1 MIFFIIL
8 AIFLILY
15 FLRLFLSY
23 NYIALHSKS
32 TNTTIDESLIT
43 VIQPILSGDI
53 RLESDLLSNLKNT
66 SKMKFIWL
74 IDNDDTE
81 AKKVCNNI
89 LKDNYKNRV
98 KLIEVEPVPPDI
110 NPKVFKL
117 EKAISQ
123 VDTEYTIVLDDDVV
137 IDMKFFNR
145 IDLYK
150 EILNSKEVLISA
162 LPYNYNNKTFF
173 SKLISAFVNSQSF
186 FTYFTMA
193 YLKQT
198 KTINGMFYMAKT
210 DIFIKYNAFENIKYY
225 LCDDFALAS
234 FLRSKNVELIQST
247 IYCNVRTTVTN
258 LIAYIRLLKRWL
270 LFANVYMSEEISISF
285 VIFTLLPN
293 ILPLALIITSLFYG
307 LNYTLIA
314 ILILLIKGFISYI
327 FRHHLLHK
335 KESLNV
341 IFFELL
347 QELTLPI
354 IYFYTLIS
362 KPVII
367 WRNKR
372 IRVSKDKIK
381 YE

>member
-15 FLRLFLSY
+15 FLRLYLSY
-23 NYIALHSKS
+23 NYAISHSKS
-32 TNTTIDESLIT
+32 VNKNIDESLIT
-43 VIQPILSGDI
+43 VLQPILSGDI
-53 RLESDLLSNLKNT
+53 RLESDLRSNLENT
-66 SKMKFIWL
+66 SMMKFIWL
-74 IDNDDTE
+74 IDNDDIA
-81 AKKVCNNI
+81 AKQICDKI
-89 LKDNYKNRV
+89 LNDNYKNRV
-98 KLIEVEPVPPDI
+98 KIIEVEPVPPNV

-117 EKAISQ
+117 EKAISN
-123 VDTEYTIVLDDDVV
+123 VNTEYTIILDDDVV
-137 IDMKFFNR
+137 IDMEFFNR
-145 IDLYK
+145 INLY
-150 EILNSKEVLISA
+150 LNTKEVLISA
-162 LPYNYNNKTFF
+162 IPYNYDNKTFF

-210 DIFIKYNAFENIKYY
+210 DIFIKYKAFENIKYY

-234 FLRSKNVELIQST
+234 FLRSKNVELIQSA

-258 LIAYIRLLKRWL
+258 LRAYVRLLKRWL

-285 VIFTLLPN
+285 VIFALLPN
-293 ILPLALIITSLFYG
+293 MLPLALIITSLFYG
-307 LNYTLIA
+307 LNYILVA
-314 ILILLIKGFISYI
+314 IFTLLIKGFISYI
-327 FRHHLLHK
+327 FRYHLLHK
-335 KESLNV
+335 KESFNMIL
-341 IFFELL
+341 FEVL

-367 WRNKR
+367 WRNKK
-372 IRVSKDKIK
+372 IKVSKDKIK

>member
-15 FLRLFLSY
+15 FLRLYLSY
-23 NYIALHSKS
+23 NYAISHSKS
-32 TNTTIDESLIT
+32 VNKNIDESLIT
-43 VIQPILSGDI
+43 VLQPILSGDI
-53 RLESDLLSNLKNT
+53 RLESDLRSNLENT
-66 SKMKFIWL
+66 SMMKFIWL
-74 IDNDDTE
+74 IDNDDIV
-81 AKKVCNNI
+81 AKQICDKI
-89 LKDNYKNRV
+89 LNDNYKNRV
-98 KLIEVEPVPPDI
+98 KIIEVEPVPPNV

-117 EKAISQ
+117 EKAISN
-123 VDTEYTIVLDDDVV
+123 VNTEYTIILDDDVV
-137 IDMKFFNR
+137 IDMEFFNR
-145 IDLYK
+145 INLY
-150 EILNSKEVLISA
+150 LNTKEVLISA
-162 LPYNYNNKTFF
+162 IPYNYDNKTFF

-210 DIFIKYNAFENIKYY
+210 DIFIKYKAFENIKYY

-234 FLRSKNVELIQST
+234 FLRSKNVELIQSA

-258 LIAYIRLLKRWL
+258 LRAYVRLLKRWL
-270 LFANVYMSEEISISF
+270 LFANVYMSEEISINF
-285 VIFTLLPN
+285 VIFALLPN
-293 ILPLALIITSLFYG
+293 MLPLALIITSLFYG
-307 LNYTLIA
+307 INYILVA
-314 ILILLIKGFISYI
+314 IFTLLIKGFISYI
-327 FRHHLLHK
+327 FRYHLLHK
-335 KESLNV
+335 KESFNMIL
-341 IFFELL
+341 FEVL

-367 WRNKR
+367 WRNKK
-372 IRVSKDKIK
+372 IKVSKDKIK

>member
-15 FLRLFLSY
+15 FLRLYLSY
-23 NYIALHSKS
+23 NYAISHSKS
-32 TNTTIDESLIT
+32 VNKNIDESLIT
-43 VIQPILSGDI
+43 VLQPILSGDI
-53 RLESDLLSNLKNT
+53 RLESDLRSNLENT
-66 SKMKFIWL
+66 SMMKFIWL
-74 IDNDDTE
+74 IDNDDTV
-81 AKKVCNNI
+81 AKQICDKI
-89 LKDNYKNRV
+89 LNDNYKNRV
-98 KLIEVEPVPPDI
+98 KIIEVEPVPPNV

-117 EKAISQ
+117 EKAISN
-123 VDTEYTIVLDDDVV
+123 VKTEYTIILDDDVV
-137 IDMKFFNR
+137 IDMEFFNR
-145 IDLYK
+145 INLY
-150 EILNSKEVLISA
+150 LNTKEVLISA
-162 LPYNYNNKTFF
+162 IPYNYDNKTFF

-210 DIFIKYNAFENIKYY
+210 DIFIKYKAFENIKYY

-234 FLRSKNVELIQST
+234 FLRSKNVELIQSA

-258 LIAYIRLLKRWL
+258 LRAYVRLLKRWL
-270 LFANVYMSEEISISF
+270 LFANVYMSEEISINF
-285 VIFTLLPN
+285 VIFALLPN
-293 ILPLALIITSLFYG
+293 MLPLALIITSLFYG
-307 LNYTLIA
+307 LNYILVA
-314 ILILLIKGFISYI
+314 IFTLLIKGFISYI
-327 FRHHLLHK
+327 FRYHLLHK
-335 KESLNV
+335 KESFNMIL
-341 IFFELL
+341 FEVL

-367 WRNKR
+367 WRNKK
-372 IRVSKDKIK
+372 IKVSKDKIK

>member
-15 FLRLFLSY
+15 FLRLYLSY
-23 NYIALHSKS
+23 NYAISHSKS
-32 TNTTIDESLIT
+32 VNKNIDESLIT
-43 VIQPILSGDI
+43 VLQPILSGDI
-53 RLESDLLSNLKNT
+53 RLESDLRSNLENT
-66 SKMKFIWL
+66 SMMKFIWL
-74 IDNDDTE
+74 IDNDDIV
-81 AKKVCNNI
+81 AKQICDKI
-89 LKDNYKNRV
+89 LNDNYKNRV
-98 KLIEVEPVPPDI
+98 KIIEVEPVPPNV

-117 EKAISQ
+117 EKAISN
-123 VDTEYTIVLDDDVV
+123 VNTEYTIILDDDVV
-137 IDMKFFNR
+137 IDMEFFNR
-145 IDLYK
+145 INLY
-150 EILNSKEVLISA
+150 LNTKEVLISA
-162 LPYNYNNKTFF
+162 IPYNYDNKTFF

-210 DIFIKYNAFENIKYY
+210 DIFIKYKAFENIKYY

-234 FLRSKNVELIQST
+234 FLRSKNVELIQSA

-258 LIAYIRLLKRWL
+258 LRTYVRLLKRWL
-270 LFANVYMSEEISISF
+270 LFANVYMLEEISISF
-285 VIFTLLPN
+285 VIFALLPN
-293 ILPLALIITSLFYG
+293 MLPLALIITSLFYG
-307 LNYTLIA
+307 LNYILVA
-314 ILILLIKGFISYI
+314 IFTLLIKGFISYI
-327 FRHHLLHK
+327 FRYHLLHK
-335 KESLNV
+335 KESFNMIL
-341 IFFELL
+341 FEVL

-367 WRNKR
+367 WRNKK

>member
-15 FLRLFLSY
+15 FLRLYLSY
-23 NYIALHSKS
+23 NYAISHSKS
-32 TNTTIDESLIT
+32 VNKNIDESLIT
-43 VIQPILSGDI
+43 VLQPILSGDI
-53 RLESDLLSNLKNT
+53 RLESDLRSNLENT
-66 SKMKFIWL
+66 SMMKFIWL
-74 IDNDDTE
+74 IDNDDIV
-81 AKKVCNNI
+81 AKQICDKI
-89 LKDNYKNRV
+89 LNDNYKNRV
-98 KLIEVEPVPPDI
+98 KIIEVEPVPPNV

-117 EKAISQ
+117 EKAISN
-123 VDTEYTIVLDDDVV
+123 VNTEYTIILDDDVV
-137 IDMKFFNR
+137 IDMEFFNR
-145 IDLYK
+145 INLY
-150 EILNSKEVLISA
+150 LNTKEVLISA
-162 LPYNYNNKTFF
+162 IPYNYDNKTFF

-210 DIFIKYNAFENIKYY
+210 DIFIKYKAFENIKYY

-234 FLRSKNVELIQST
+234 FLRSKNVELIQSA

-258 LIAYIRLLKRWL
+258 LRAYVRLLKRWL
-270 LFANVYMSEEISISF
+270 LFANVYMSEEISINF
-285 VIFTLLPN
+285 VIFALLPN
-293 ILPLALIITSLFYG
+293 MLPLALIITSLFYG
-307 LNYTLIA
+307 LNYILVA
-314 ILILLIKGFISYI
+314 IFTLLIKGFISYI
-327 FRHHLLHK
+327 FRYHLLHK
-335 KESLNV
+335 KESFNMIL
-341 IFFELL
+341 FEVL

-367 WRNKR
+367 WRNKK
-372 IRVSKDKIK
+372 IKVSKDKIK

>member
-15 FLRLFLSY
+15 FLRLYLSY
-23 NYIALHSKS
+23 NYAISHSKS
-32 TNTTIDESLIT
+32 VNKNIDESLIT
-43 VIQPILSGDI
+43 VLQPILSGDI
-53 RLESDLLSNLKNT
+53 RLESDLRSNLENT
-66 SKMKFIWL
+66 SMMKFIWL
-74 IDNDDTE
+74 IDNDDIV
-81 AKKVCNNI
+81 AKQICDKI
-89 LKDNYKNRV
+89 LNDNYKNRV
-98 KLIEVEPVPPDI
+98 KIIEVEPVPPNV

-117 EKAISQ
+117 EKAISN
-123 VDTEYTIVLDDDVV
+123 VNTEYTIILDDDVV
-137 IDMKFFNR
+137 IDMEFFNR
-145 IDLYK
+145 INLY
-150 EILNSKEVLISA
+150 LNTKEVLISA
-162 LPYNYNNKTFF
+162 IPYNYDNKTFF

-210 DIFIKYNAFENIKYY
+210 DIFIKYKAFENIKYY

-234 FLRSKNVELIQST
+234 FLRSKNVELIQSA

-258 LIAYIRLLKRWL
+258 LRTYVRLLKRWL
-270 LFANVYMSEEISISF
+270 LFANVYMLEEISISF
-285 VIFTLLPN
+285 VIFALLPN
-293 ILPLALIITSLFYG
+293 MLPLALIITSLFYG
-307 LNYTLIA
+307 LNYILVA
-314 ILILLIKGFISYI
+314 IFTLLIKGFISYI
-327 FRHHLLHK
+327 FRYHLLHK
-335 KESLNV
+335 KESFNMIL
-341 IFFELL
+341 FEVL

-367 WRNKR
+367 WRNKK
-372 IRVSKDKIK
+372 IKVSKDKIK

>member
-1 MIFFIIL
+1 MFKGICDKIL
-8 AIFLILY
+8 
-15 FLRLFLSY
+15 
-23 NYIALHSKS
+23 N
-32 TNTTIDESLIT
+32 
-43 VIQPILSGDI
+43 
-53 RLESDLLSNLKNT
+53 
-66 SKMKFIWL
+66 
-74 IDNDDTE
+74 
-81 AKKVCNNI
+81 
-89 LKDNYKNRV
+89 DNYKNRV
-98 KLIEVEPVPPDI
+98 KIIEVEPVPPNV

-117 EKAISQ
+117 EKAISN
-123 VDTEYTIVLDDDVV
+123 VNTEYTIILDDDVV
-137 IDMKFFNR
+137 IDMEFFNR
-145 IDLYK
+145 INLY
-150 EILNSKEVLISA
+150 LNTKEVLISA
-162 LPYNYNNKTFF
+162 IPYNYNNKTFF

-270 LFANVYMSEEISISF
+270 LFANVYMSEEISINF
-285 VIFTLLPN
+285 VIFALLPN
-293 ILPLALIITSLFYG
+293 MLPLALIITSLFYG
-307 LNYTLIA
+307 LNYILVA
-314 ILILLIKGFISYI
+314 IFTLLIKGFISYI
-327 FRHHLLHK
+327 FRYHLLHK
-335 KESLNV
+335 KESFNMIL
-341 IFFELL
+341 FEVL

-367 WRNKR
+367 WRNKK
-372 IRVSKDKIK
+372 IKVSKDKIK

>member
-15 FLRLFLSY
+15 FLRLYLSY
-23 NYIALHSKS
+23 NYAISHSKS
-32 TNTTIDESLIT
+32 VNKNIDESLIT
-43 VIQPILSGDI
+43 VLQPILSGDI
-53 RLESDLLSNLKNT
+53 RLESDLRSNLENT
-66 SKMKFIWL
+66 SMMKFIWL
-74 IDNDDTE
+74 IDNDDIA
-81 AKKVCNNI
+81 AKQICDKI
-89 LKDNYKNRV
+89 LNDNYKNRV
-98 KLIEVEPVPPDI
+98 KIIEVEPVPPNV

-117 EKAISQ
+117 EKAISN
-123 VDTEYTIVLDDDVV
+123 VNTEYTIILDDDVV
-137 IDMKFFNR
+137 IDMEFFNR
-145 IDLYK
+145 INLY
-150 EILNSKEVLISA
+150 LNTKEVLISA
-162 LPYNYNNKTFF
+162 IPYNYDNKTFF

-210 DIFIKYNAFENIKYY
+210 DIFIKYKAFENIKYY

-234 FLRSKNVELIQST
+234 FLRSKNVELIQSA

-258 LIAYIRLLKRWL
+258 LRAYVRLLKRWL
-270 LFANVYMSEEISISF
+270 LFANVYMSEEISINF
-285 VIFTLLPN
+285 VIFALLPN
-293 ILPLALIITSLFYG
+293 MLPLALIITSLFYG
-307 LNYTLIA
+307 LNYILVA
-314 ILILLIKGFISYI
+314 IFTLLIKGFISYI
-327 FRHHLLHK
+327 FRYHLLHK
-335 KESLNV
+335 KESFNMIL
-341 IFFELL
+341 FEVL

-367 WRNKR
+367 WRNKK
-372 IRVSKDKIK
+372 IKVSKDKIK

>member
-15 FLRLFLSY
+15 FLRLYLSY
-23 NYIALHSKS
+23 NYAISHSKS
-32 TNTTIDESLIT
+32 VNKNIDESLIT
-43 VIQPILSGDI
+43 VLQPILSGDI
-53 RLESDLLSNLKNT
+53 RLESDLRSNLENT
-66 SKMKFIWL
+66 SMMKFIWL
-74 IDNDDTE
+74 IDNDDIV
-81 AKKVCNNI
+81 AKQICDKI
-89 LKDNYKNRV
+89 LNDNYKNRV
-98 KLIEVEPVPPDI
+98 KIIEVEPVPPNV

-117 EKAISQ
+117 EKAISN
-123 VDTEYTIVLDDDVV
+123 VNTEYTIILDDDVV
-137 IDMKFFNR
+137 IDMEFFNR
-145 IDLYK
+145 INLY
-150 EILNSKEVLISA
+150 LNTKEVLISA
-162 LPYNYNNKTFF
+162 IPYNYDNKTFF

-210 DIFIKYNAFENIKYY
+210 DIFIKYKAFENIKYY

-258 LIAYIRLLKRWL
+258 LRAYVRLLKRWL

-285 VIFTLLPN
+285 VIFALLPN
-293 ILPLALIITSLFYG
+293 MLPLALIITSLFYG
-307 LNYTLIA
+307 LNYILVA
-314 ILILLIKGFISYI
+314 IFTLLIKGFISYI
-327 FRHHLLHK
+327 FRYHLLHK
-335 KESLNV
+335 KESFNMIL
-341 IFFELL
+341 FEVL

-367 WRNKR
+367 WRNKK
-372 IRVSKDKIK
+372 IKVSKDKIK

>member
-1 MIFFIIL
+1 M
-8 AIFLILY
+8 
-15 FLRLFLSY
+15 
-23 NYIALHSKS
+23 
-32 TNTTIDESLIT
+32 
-43 VIQPILSGDI
+43 
-53 RLESDLLSNLKNT
+53 
-66 SKMKFIWL
+66 MKFIWL
-74 IDNDDTE
+74 IDNDDIA
-81 AKKVCNNI
+81 AKQICDKI
-89 LKDNYKNRV
+89 LNDNYKNRV
-98 KLIEVEPVPPDI
+98 KIIEVEPVPPNV

-117 EKAISQ
+117 EKAISN
-123 VDTEYTIVLDDDVV
+123 VNTEYTIILDDDVV
-137 IDMKFFNR
+137 IDMEFFNR
-145 IDLYK
+145 INLY
-150 EILNSKEVLISA
+150 LNTKEVLISA
-162 LPYNYNNKTFF
+162 IPYNYNNKTFF

-270 LFANVYMSEEISISF
+270 LFANVYMSEEISINF
-285 VIFTLLPN
+285 VIFALLPN
-293 ILPLALIITSLFYG
+293 MLPLALIITSLFYG
-307 LNYTLIA
+307 LNYILVA
-314 ILILLIKGFISYI
+314 IFTLLIKGFISYI
-327 FRHHLLHK
+327 FRYHLLHK
-335 KESLNV
+335 KESFNMIL
-341 IFFELL
+341 FEVL

-367 WRNKR
+367 WRNKK
-372 IRVSKDKIK
+372 IKVSKDKIK

>member
-15 FLRLFLSY
+15 FLRLYLSY
-23 NYIALHSKS
+23 NYAISHSKS
-32 TNTTIDESLIT
+32 VNKNIVESLIT
-43 VIQPILSGDI
+43 VLQPILSGDI
-53 RLESDLLSNLKNT
+53 RLESDLRSNLENT
-66 SKMKFIWL
+66 SMMKFIWL
-74 IDNDDTE
+74 IDNDDIA
-81 AKKVCNNI
+81 AKQICDKI
-89 LKDNYKNRV
+89 LNDNYKNRV
-98 KLIEVEPVPPDI
+98 KIIEVEPVPPNV

-117 EKAISQ
+117 EKAISN
-123 VDTEYTIVLDDDVV
+123 VNTEYTIILDDDVV
-137 IDMKFFNR
+137 IDMEFFNR
-145 IDLYK
+145 INLY
-150 EILNSKEVLISA
+150 LNTKEVLISA
-162 LPYNYNNKTFF
+162 IPYNYDNKTFF

-210 DIFIKYNAFENIKYY
+210 DIFIKYKAFENIKYY

-258 LIAYIRLLKRWL
+258 LRAYVRLLKRWL

-285 VIFTLLPN
+285 VIFALLPN
-293 ILPLALIITSLFYG
+293 MLPLALIITSLFYG
-307 LNYTLIA
+307 LNYILVA
-314 ILILLIKGFISYI
+314 IFTLLIKGFISYI
-327 FRHHLLHK
+327 FRYHLLHK
-335 KESLNV
+335 KESFNMIL
-341 IFFELL
+341 FEVL

-367 WRNKR
+367 WRNKK
-372 IRVSKDKIK
+372 IKVSKDKIK

>member
-15 FLRLFLSY
+15 FLRLYLSY
-23 NYIALHSKS
+23 NYAISHSKS
-32 TNTTIDESLIT
+32 VNKNIDESLIT
-43 VIQPILSGDI
+43 VLQPILSGDI
-53 RLESDLLSNLKNT
+53 RLESDLRSNLENT
-66 SKMKFIWL
+66 SMMKFIWL
-74 IDNDDTE
+74 IDNDDIA
-81 AKKVCNNI
+81 AKQICDKI
-89 LKDNYKNRV
+89 LNDNYKNRV
-98 KLIEVEPVPPDI
+98 KIIEVEPVPPNV

-117 EKAISQ
+117 EKAISN
-123 VDTEYTIVLDDDVV
+123 VNTEYTIILDDDVV
-137 IDMKFFNR
+137 IDMEFFNR
-145 IDLYK
+145 INLY
-150 EILNSKEVLISA
+150 LNTKEVLISA
-162 LPYNYNNKTFF
+162 IPYNYDNKTFF

-210 DIFIKYNAFENIKYY
+210 DIFIKYKAFENIKYY

-258 LIAYIRLLKRWL
+258 LRAYVRLLKRWL

-285 VIFTLLPN
+285 VIFALLPN
-293 ILPLALIITSLFYG
+293 MLPLALIITSLFYG
-307 LNYTLIA
+307 LNYILVA
-314 ILILLIKGFISYI
+314 IFTLLIKGFISYI
-327 FRHHLLHK
+327 FRYHLLHK
-335 KESLNV
+335 KESFNMIL
-341 IFFELL
+341 FEVL

-367 WRNKR
+367 WRNKK
-372 IRVSKDKIK
+372 IKVSKDKIK

>member
-15 FLRLFLSY
+15 FLRLYLSY
-23 NYIALHSKS
+23 NYAISHSKPV
-32 TNTTIDESLIT
+32 NKNIDESLIT
-43 VIQPILSGDI
+43 VLQPILSGDI
-53 RLESDLLSNLKNT
+53 RLESDLRSNLENT
-66 SKMKFIWL
+66 SMMKFIWL
-74 IDNDDTE
+74 IDNDDIV
-81 AKKVCNNI
+81 AKQICDKI
-89 LKDNYKNRV
+89 LNDNYKNRV
-98 KLIEVEPVPPDI
+98 KIIEVEPVPPNV

-117 EKAISQ
+117 EKAISN
-123 VDTEYTIVLDDDVV
+123 VNTEYTIILDDDVV
-137 IDMKFFNR
+137 IDMEFFNR
-145 IDLYK
+145 INLY
-150 EILNSKEVLISA
+150 LNTKEVLISA
-162 LPYNYNNKTFF
+162 IPYNYDNKTFF

-210 DIFIKYNAFENIKYY
+210 DIFIKYKAFENIKYY

-234 FLRSKNVELIQST
+234 FLRSKNVELIQSA

-258 LIAYIRLLKRWL
+258 LRAYVRLLKRWL
-270 LFANVYMSEEISISF
+270 LFANVYMSEEISINF
-285 VIFTLLPN
+285 VIFALLPN
-293 ILPLALIITSLFYG
+293 MLPLALIITSLFYG
-307 LNYTLIA
+307 LNYILVA
-314 ILILLIKGFISYI
+314 IFTLLIKGFISYI
-327 FRHHLLHK
+327 FRYHLLHK
-335 KESLNV
+335 KESFNMIL
-341 IFFELL
+341 FEVL

-367 WRNKR
+367 WRNKK
-372 IRVSKDKIK
+372 IKVSKDKIK

>member
-15 FLRLFLSY
+15 FLRLYLSY
-23 NYIALHSKS
+23 NYAISHSKS
-32 TNTTIDESLIT
+32 VNKNIDESLIT
-43 VIQPILSGDI
+43 VLQPILSGDI
-53 RLESDLLSNLKNT
+53 RLESDLRSNLENT
-66 SKMKFIWL
+66 SMMKFIWL
-74 IDNDDTE
+74 IDNDDIV
-81 AKKVCNNI
+81 AKQICDKI
-89 LKDNYKNRV
+89 LNDNYKNRV
-98 KLIEVEPVPPDI
+98 KIIEVEPVPPNV

-117 EKAISQ
+117 EKAISN
-123 VDTEYTIVLDDDVV
+123 VNTEYTIILDDDVV
-137 IDMKFFNR
+137 IDMEFFNR
-145 IDLYK
+145 INLY
-150 EILNSKEVLISA
+150 LNTKEVLISA
-162 LPYNYNNKTFF
+162 IPYNYDNKTFF

-210 DIFIKYNAFENIKYY
+210 DIFIKYKAFENIKYY

-258 LIAYIRLLKRWL
+258 LRAYVRLLKRWL

-285 VIFTLLPN
+285 VIFALLPN
-293 ILPLALIITSLFYG
+293 MLPLALIITSLFYG
-307 LNYTLIA
+307 LNYILVA
-314 ILILLIKGFISYI
+314 IFTLLIKGFISYI
-327 FRHHLLHK
+327 FRYHLLHK
-335 KESLNV
+335 KESFNMIL
-341 IFFELL
+341 FEVL

-362 KPVII
+362 KPFII
-367 WRNKR
+367 WRNKK
-372 IRVSKDKIK
+372 IKVSKDKIK

>member
-15 FLRLFLSY
+15 FLRLYLSY
-23 NYIALHSKS
+23 NYAISHSKS
-32 TNTTIDESLIT
+32 VNKNIDESLIT
-43 VIQPILSGDI
+43 VLQPILSGDI
-53 RLESDLLSNLKNT
+53 RLESDLRSNLENT
-66 SKMKFIWL
+66 SMMKFIWL
-74 IDNDDTE
+74 IDNDDIA
-81 AKKVCNNI
+81 AKQICDKI
-89 LKDNYKNRV
+89 LNDNYKNRV
-98 KLIEVEPVPPDI
+98 KIIEVEPVPPNV

-117 EKAISQ
+117 EKAISN
-123 VDTEYTIVLDDDVV
+123 VNTEYTIILDDDVV
-137 IDMKFFNR
+137 IDMEFFNR
-145 IDLYK
+145 INLY
-150 EILNSKEVLISA
+150 LNTKEVLISA
-162 LPYNYNNKTFF
+162 IPYNYDNKTFF

-210 DIFIKYNAFENIKYY
+210 DIFIKYKAFENIKYY

-258 LIAYIRLLKRWL
+258 LRAYVRLLKRWL
-270 LFANVYMSEEISISF
+270 LFANVYMSEEISINF
-285 VIFTLLPN
+285 VIFALLPN
-293 ILPLALIITSLFYG
+293 MLPLALIITSLFYG
-307 LNYTLIA
+307 LNYILVA
-314 ILILLIKGFISYI
+314 IFTLLIKGFISYI
-327 FRHHLLHK
+327 FRYHLLHK
-335 KESLNV
+335 KESFNMIL
-341 IFFELL
+341 FEVL

-367 WRNKR
+367 WRNKK
-372 IRVSKDKIK
+372 IKVSKDKIK